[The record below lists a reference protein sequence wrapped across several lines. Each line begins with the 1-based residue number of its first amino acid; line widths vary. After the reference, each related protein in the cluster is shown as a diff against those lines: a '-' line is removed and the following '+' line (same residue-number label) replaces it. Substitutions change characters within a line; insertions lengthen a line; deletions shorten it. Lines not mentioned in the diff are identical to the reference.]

1 MTIELRNL
9 TFRAGVHSIL
19 RGLALPPVTT
29 QNLVLIGPSGSGKST
44 LLRVLSG
51 LLSPTDG
58 TALID
63 GKPLPSSEKD
73 QLDYRR
79 NNGFVFQSFNL
90 FPHLSALGNL
100 TLPLTVA
107 HNLSQKEAEQRALDQ
122 LHQLGL
128 SAYAHRA
135 PAQLSGGQRQRVAIA
150 RALVVKPRILFLDE
164 PTSALD
170 PLMSGEVLDL
180 IADLRNHGTQCILA
194 THELR
199 FAKDFADHV
208 LFIDQGLILHHGS
221 SPQFFEKAHD
231 HPLIQAFLHR
241 SLP

>member
-128 SAYAHRA
+128 SAYAH
-135 PAQLSGGQRQRVAIA
+135 LS
-150 RALVVKPRILFLDE
+150 
-164 PTSALD
+164 
-170 PLMSGEVLDL
+170 L
-180 IADLRNHGTQCILA
+180 IHI
-194 THELR
+194 
-199 FAKDFADHV
+199 
-208 LFIDQGLILHHGS
+208 
-221 SPQFFEKAHD
+221 
-231 HPLIQAFLHR
+231 
-241 SLP
+241 